1 MRTCTRCQ
9 SQSPDE
15 AIRCAGCGAELE
27 VYSASA
33 VALARLRASPRVGRI
48 RLIVA
53 QDACPACAAAEGS
66 YDKVNAPEVPLRGC
80 SNPYGCRCGY
90 EPTLTEIYP

>member
-15 AIRCAGCGAELE
+15 TITCPGCGADLA

-53 QDACPACAAAEGS
+53 PDACPACAAAEGH
-66 YDKVNAPEVPLRGC
+66 YDKDHAPELPVRGC
-80 SNPYGCRCGY
+80 STAYGCRCSY